1 MPYFE
6 SCVSFFISCCCSI
19 SVRMVGRWCVKS
31 NNNNKT
37 FVNACRPHSKHST
50 DILQRVWVHV
60 GIKFQGRIRALSD
73 TIPGPTIPNEKN
85 NRRETINFGAWTC
98 NFFFQF
104 DCPCYCSP
112 VQYVMI
118 RWYDTMIGVESS
130 QFVCYQKSFFL
141 FFRRRWVIPFLF
153 FFFVLLF
160 FFLIQFDHHQCRVGM
175 CSLPFSF
182 DLVTY
187 YCVSFFVTLI
197 SVLVFDGGGFV
208 VFGDRFLGWKF
219 GRRGR

>member
-31 NNNNKT
+31 NNNNNT

-130 QFVCYQKSFFL
+130 PFICYEKSYFYFIDGDELFL
-141 FFRRRWVIPFLF
+141 FSVFSSSSFSSSRSNSTITSVVSGCVPFLF
-153 FFFVLLF
+153 LS
-160 FFLIQFDHHQCRVGM
+160 I
-175 CSLPFSF
+175 
-182 DLVTY
+182 
-187 YCVSFFVTLI
+187 
-197 SVLVFDGGGFV
+197 
-208 VFGDRFLGWKF
+208 W
-219 GRRGR
+219 